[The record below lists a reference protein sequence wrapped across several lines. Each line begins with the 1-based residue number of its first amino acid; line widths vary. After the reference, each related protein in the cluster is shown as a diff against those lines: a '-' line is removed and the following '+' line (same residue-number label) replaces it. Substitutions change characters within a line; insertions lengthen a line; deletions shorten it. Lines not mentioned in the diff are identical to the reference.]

1 MNNNDNNEIPDDINT
16 HKQIWG
22 KDAAQ
27 VSYGVGATAE
37 EEWRN
42 TDEGQGCCPIFNSR
56 IDEFRYGACG
66 WNLGVSWLTASL
78 KKHFRLYLI
87 QYISN

>member
-37 EEWRN
+37 EE
-42 TDEGQGCCPIFNSR
+42 
-56 IDEFRYGACG
+56 
-66 WNLGVSWLTASL
+66 
-78 KKHFRLYLI
+78 
-87 QYISN
+87 

>member
-27 VSYGVGATAE
+27 ASYGVGATAE
-37 EEWRN
+37 EE
-42 TDEGQGCCPIFNSR
+42 
-56 IDEFRYGACG
+56 
-66 WNLGVSWLTASL
+66 
-78 KKHFRLYLI
+78 
-87 QYISN
+87 